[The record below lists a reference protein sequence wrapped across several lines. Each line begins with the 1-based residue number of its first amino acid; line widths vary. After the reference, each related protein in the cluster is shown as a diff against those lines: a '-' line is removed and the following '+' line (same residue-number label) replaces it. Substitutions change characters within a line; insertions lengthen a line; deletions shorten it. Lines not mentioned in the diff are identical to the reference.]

1 MKQVASQ
8 QFNEVNDGVLLALT
22 SFGCSEFGW
31 KLDYV
36 LDEASMLSLLLLLRQ
51 KATNEGKQLF
61 SLADKEAMDSKS
73 WDELLEE
80 NREKMKK
87 FRMV

>member
-1 MKQVASQ
+1 
-8 QFNEVNDGVLLALT
+8 
-22 SFGCSEFGW
+22 
-31 KLDYV
+31 
-36 LDEASMLSLLLLLRQ
+36 MLSLLLLLRQ
-51 KATNEGKQLF
+51 KATNEGKQMF

-73 WDELLEE
+73 WDELVKE

>member
-1 MKQVASQ
+1 M
-8 QFNEVNDGVLLALT
+8 LLALT

-51 KATNEGKQLF
+51 KAINEGKQMF
-61 SLADKEAMDSKS
+61 SLADKEAMDRKS
-73 WDELLEE
+73 WNELLRE

-87 FRMV
+87 FKMI

>member
-1 MKQVASQ
+1 M
-8 QFNEVNDGVLLALT
+8 
-22 SFGCSEFGW
+22 
-31 KLDYV
+31 
-36 LDEASMLSLLLLLRQ
+36 LRQ

-73 WDELLEE
+73 WDELLKD

>member
-22 SFGCSEFGW
+22 SFGCSEFSW